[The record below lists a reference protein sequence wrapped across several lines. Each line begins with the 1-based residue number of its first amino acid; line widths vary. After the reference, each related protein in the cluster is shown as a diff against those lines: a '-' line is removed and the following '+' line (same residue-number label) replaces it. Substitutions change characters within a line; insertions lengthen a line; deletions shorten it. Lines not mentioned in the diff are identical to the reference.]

1 MSAFKS
7 SLIIF
12 IYLILLFS
20 ESKAITILIDP
31 GHGGEEDGAV
41 ATTVGEN
48 PPRIIKEKDIALDIS
63 KRIYEKLKKENYS
76 VFLTRSVDR
85 TVTLAERAAIAEKT
99 KADLFISVHINSS
112 SEAGAVGFETYY
124 LDNHDDVAIKK
135 VEKTEN
141 IQNAGESVL
150 VQQILID
157 LVVEQTVKTSKPLA
171 IQIHSRLKETV
182 GKKYKVTSR
191 GVKPGLF
198 YVLALSKRPG
208 VLLEVGFIST
218 QKERVRMM
226 NPQFQDE
233 YAKAVVEGVK
243 QYIKSQKKSPRK
255 EGLKSAI
262 RRLNENIYKLKI

>member
-1 MSAFKS
+1 MKVKKIKFFYILFFIVWSINSLHAF
-7 SLIIF
+7 
-12 IYLILLFS
+12 
-20 ESKAITILIDP
+20 TILIDP

-41 ATTVGEN
+41 ASTVSEN
-48 PPRIIKEKDIALDIS
+48 PPRIIKEKDLALDIS
-63 KRIYEKLKKENYS
+63 KKIHELLRKKNYS
-76 VFLTRSVDR
+76 VFLTRSMDR
-85 TVTLAERAAIAEKT
+85 TVTLPERAAIAEKT

-112 SEAGAVGFETYY
+112 PEEGAVGFETYY

-141 IQNAGESVL
+141 IQSTGENVV

-171 IQIHSRLKETV
+171 ESIHQELKLKV
-182 GKKYKVTSR
+182 GSKYKIPSR

-218 QKERVRMM
+218 QKERARML
-226 NPQFQDE
+226 NPKFQDD
-233 YAKAVVEGVK
+233 YARAVVAGIENYIRK
-243 QYIKSQKKSPRK
+243 QKARTRYNLIKRK
-255 EGLKSAI
+255 
-262 RRLNENIYKLKI
+262 

>member
-1 MSAFKS
+1 MRTYRFITVLFIFCFLNISKS
-7 SLIIF
+7 T
-12 IYLILLFS
+12 
-20 ESKAITILIDP
+20 AVTILIDP
-31 GHGGEEDGAV
+31 GHGGDEDGAV

-48 PPRIIKEKDIALDIS
+48 PPRIIKEKDIALEIS
-63 KRIYEKLKKENYS
+63 KRIFDKLRKEKYS

-112 SEAGAVGFETYY
+112 TEPGAAGFETYY

-141 IQNAGESVL
+141 IQNSGENVL

-171 IQIHSRLKETV
+171 TNIHKRLKETV
-182 GKKYKVTSR
+182 GKKYKITSR
-191 GVKPGLF
+191 GIKPGLF

-208 VLLEVGFIST
+208 VL
-218 QKERVRMM
+218 
-226 NPQFQDE
+226 FQL
-233 YAKAVVEGVK
+233 
-243 QYIKSQKKSPRK
+243 KKS
-255 EGLKSAI
+255 EL
-262 RRLNENIYKLKI
+262 E